1 MTTTNTAD
9 GILQIPQAG
18 RYRIDAQKSNVT
30 FKGRHMFGL
39 ATLRGTFA
47 IRHGVIDVT
56 DPIADSTVRVEIDT
70 ASFHTGNKQRD
81 RDVRST
87 RFLDTGRYPSMTFT
101 SQRLDRSTHRPTLTP
116 TLPPRHLT

>member
-30 FKGRHMFGL
+30 FKGRHMLGL
-39 ATLRGTFA
+39 ATVWGTFA

-56 DPIADSTVRVEIDT
+56 DPIADSTVRVES
-70 ASFHTGNKQRD
+70 ARG
-81 RDVRST
+81 DV
-87 RFLDTGRYPSMTFT
+87 P
-101 SQRLDRSTHRPTLTP
+101 
-116 TLPPRHLT
+116 